1 MSTVKEQNA
10 AFDAVNHKLP
20 ELVLHL
26 VPDTN
31 IPFVGNLR
39 QIALQKIAAPEAR
52 PIILD
57 LVKASLDAAEK
68 ARA

>member
-1 MSTVKEQNA
+1 MPTVKEQNA

-20 ELVLHL
+20 DLVNHL
-26 VPDTN
+26 VPDQS

-39 QIALQKIAAPEAR
+39 QIALGKIAVPEAR
-52 PIILD
+52 PVILE
-57 LVKASLDAAEK
+57 LVQAALLAAEK